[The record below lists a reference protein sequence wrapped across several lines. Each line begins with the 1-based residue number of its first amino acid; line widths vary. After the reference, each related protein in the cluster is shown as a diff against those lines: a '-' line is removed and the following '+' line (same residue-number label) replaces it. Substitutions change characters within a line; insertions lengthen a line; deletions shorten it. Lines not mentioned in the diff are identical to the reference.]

1 MNMKTLTAMSAAL
14 ILTGASQ
21 VYAAEPANLLSVHVL
36 NEQTG
41 KPAAGVGVTLEQK
54 TEGKWVQLNHATT
67 DNQGRI
73 KALWPNKPVASG
85 DFRVVFATG
94 AWFASHQQ
102 QSFFPEIPVMFHID
116 NPQEH
121 YHIPLLLSQYGYS
134 TYRGS

>member
-1 MNMKTLTAMSAAL
+1 MKLKTLAAAAAL
-14 ILTGASQ
+14 FFAGATH
-21 VYAAEPANLLSVHVL
+21 VFAAAPGLLSVHVL

-54 TEGKWVQLNHATT
+54 TEGKWVRLNHATT
-67 DNQGRI
+67 DSEGRI
-73 KALWPNKPVASG
+73 KALWPDRPATSG

-94 AWFASHQQ
+94 SWFSARQQ
-102 QSFFPEIPVMFHID
+102 QSFFPEVPVVFHID